1 VREAKDINVEKKL
14 STDRIFG
21 WQHNTC
27 EDILVDLCRGSLGKP
42 KVAKDF
48 PHVVHLLAAMTSSN
62 VLGFRGRKGR
72 KVFR

>member
-1 VREAKDINVEKKL
+1 VRAAKDIKVERKI

-21 WQHNTC
+21 HGNTC
-27 EDILVDLCRGSLGKP
+27 EDFLVDLCRGSLGKP